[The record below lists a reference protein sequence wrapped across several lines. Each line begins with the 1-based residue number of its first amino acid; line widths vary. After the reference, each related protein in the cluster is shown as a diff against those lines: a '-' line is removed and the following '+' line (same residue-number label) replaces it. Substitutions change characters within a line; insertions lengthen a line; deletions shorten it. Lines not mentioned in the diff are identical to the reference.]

1 MSKGSDQIDL
11 ERVLSMRE
19 DKQNRFKSIVVW
31 TSVASLLLLILN
43 TAGVFDKLGMDQ
55 TAAKVIIDS
64 ILTILVL
71 LGILNNP
78 NDKANF

>member
-1 MSKGSDQIDL
+1 MKSDQRDL
-11 ERVLSMRE
+11 LIERVLSMRE

-43 TAGVFDKLGMDQ
+43 TAGVFDILGMDQ
-55 TAAKVIIDS
+55 TAVKVIIDS